1 MWRCRYVGEKVTFA
15 DILGLL
21 ERINQEGL
29 HINQVQNLYTF
40 DGERGYSL
48 GQGE

>member
-1 MWRCRYVGEKVTFA
+1 MIVAFMVNLIEEDTDGRTVISASIVSDFIKTE
-15 DILGLL
+15 
-21 ERINQEGL
+21 
-29 HINQVQNLYTF
+29 NLYTF